1 MKRSVLI
8 LLLAWGAA
16 SVNAQ
21 FSEKNAVYGS
31 NEFNLGGYA
40 GVDIGLNYVYDTR
53 FAFRVGFSGNTRI
66 AKTLPSDYSPGVV
79 GILLL
84 GANTPRDNFQS
95 IHVTFGYIHQ
105 LSSSGKARVNLS
117 IGLGYAMTKVPY
129 NWQKIDGFLSENYTW
144 DYRRDNSLSFVLNPK
159 FEFPFSRY
167 WGLSVSPMIEFYE
180 GGTFFVVGI
189 GHIFGL
195 LRGSTPPAGSMTTEP
210 VE

>member
-1 MKRSVLI
+1 MKRSALI

-21 FSEKNAVYGS
+21 FGEKNAIYGA
-31 NEFNLGGYA
+31 NEFNMGGYA
-40 GVDIGLNYVYDTR
+40 GVDISFNYVYDTR
-53 FAFRVGFSGNTRI
+53 LAVRIGFSGNTRI

-79 GILLL
+79 GILTL

-95 IHVTFGYIHQ
+95 IHLNFGYIQ
-105 LSSSGKARVNLS
+105 KLSSSGIARVNLS

-129 NWQKIDGFLSENYTW
+129 NWQKIDGFLTENYTW
-144 DYRRDNSLSFVLNPK
+144 DYRRDHSMSFVLNPK

-167 WGLSVSPMIEFYE
+167 WGLSISPMVEFYK

-195 LRGSTPPAGSMTTEP
+195 LRGSTTPEAVPSAEP